1 MCKTLETLNIGK
13 NILTDEFLF
22 VIKDALKKN
31 RVLLQLG
38 IQSTEL
44 TCDGIVT
51 LSEIIEINQVLQ
63 VNIKN
68 FKVLRKI

>member
-63 VNIKN
+63 VNIKS